1 MAAKIRAYKLAEEL
15 GIEKNEFVEKARELG
30 LELKATTA
38 LDDDQIALL
47 REKIGGAPKP
57 SGRKMEE
64 KRVDRKG
71 GAVIRRRR
79 KAAPEP
85 EPEPAPAEKEPVEEA
100 PVAEEPAVEPVV
112 AEVAPEATPGESE
125 AAPAETTPA
134 EEAETEPAAAVAEE
148 GAAAAVEPEATPRVA
163 DDDAPAP
170 RRDAGRGGQVPS
182 GPSGGGKGKQRKRV
196 REVVNLREQEQFGRQ
211 ITSRGGAT
219 RRAPAAPAGPI
230 QNPRRKRR
238 DALQKPVSPAAAAD
252 QKRVVRVP
260 GEIGIGELAKQAGVK
275 APLIQG
281 KLMAMGIMVS
291 VNQRIDVETCQKIA
305 DDFKF
310 EVVDTGFKEEEFITV
325 IDEVDKKEEGAG
337 ESRPPV
343 VTVMGHVDHGKTS
356 ILDAIRK
363 ASVVEGEAGGI
374 TQHIGAYSVST
385 SRGPLTFIDTP
396 GHAAFTA
403 MRARGAQVTD
413 IVILVVAANDG
424 VMPQTVEAIE
434 HCRAAEVPIVV
445 AVNKCDLPEADPKTT
460 RQRLME
466 HDLVP
471 EEFGGDIICVDVSA
485 KTGDGLEQLL
495 EMVALQSEILELTA
509 DPNLPAKGVVL
520 ESNLDKGRG
529 PLATV
534 LIQSGTLHR
543 GETVVVGTE
552 WGRVRLM
559 EDHDGKKVAEA
570 GPSTPVRLVGLSAVP
585 ALGATLDVVKNE
597 RAAKSVIQH
606 RVDQQRSAPSA
617 PRPRM
622 SLEEFYAQAETEE
635 AKDLKLVV
643 KADVA
648 GTREAV
654 IQAIEDLATE
664 AVKVT
669 ILSSGVG
676 AINENDVMLASAS
689 EGIVVG
695 FNVRPDTAAQRAAD
709 THGIEIRNYTIIM
722 NLIDDIRSS
731 MAGLLPPT
739 IREVPL
745 GRAEIRETFVI
756 PKLGTIAGSYV
767 NDGKVKRGAR
777 CRLIRDGVQVYEGT
791 ISSLRRFKDDVAEV
805 GNDYECGIGIG
816 GYNDVKVGDVI
827 EAFELEE
834 EPATL

>member
-15 GIEKNEFVEKARELG
+15 GIEKTEFVEKARELG
-30 LELKATTA
+30 IELKGPTA
-38 LDDDQIALL
+38 ALEDEQVAL
-47 REKIGGAPKP
+47 VREKLGEATKP
-57 SGRKMEE
+57 SSRKMEE
-64 KRVDRKG
+64 RRVDRKG

-79 KAAPEP
+79 KVAPAPEP
-85 EPEPAPAEKEPVEEA
+85 EPEP
-100 PVAEEPAVEPVV
+100 EPVV
-112 AEVAPEATPGESE
+112 EAEPVIAEVAAEPEAEPTPES
-125 AAPAETTPA
+125 PADGA
-134 EEAETEPAAAVAEE
+134 EPAAAAAED
-148 GAAAAVEPEATPRVA
+148 AAAAPTNGETQPRPA
-163 DDDAPAP
+163 GGDAGTGP
-170 RRDAGRGGQVPS
+170 RRDAGRGGAQVPS
-182 GPSGGGKGKQRKRV
+182 GAPGGGKGKQRKRV

-211 ITSRGGAT
+211 ITSRGGAG
-219 RRAPAAPAGPI
+219 RRAPTAPGGSV

-238 DALQKPVSPAAAAD
+238 DALAKAVSPVAAAE

-291 VNQRIDVETCQKIA
+291 VNQHIDVATCQKIA
-305 DDFKF
+305 GDFKF
-310 EVVDTGFKEEEFITV
+310 EVIDTGFKEAEFITV
-325 IDEVDKKEEGAG
+325 IDEVDKKETGEGEA
-337 ESRPPV
+337 RPPV

-363 ASVVEGEAGGI
+363 SAVVDGEAGGI
-374 TQHIGAYSVST
+374 TQHIGAYSVET
-385 SRGPLTFIDTP
+385 SRGPLCFIDTP

-403 MRARGAQVTD
+403 MRARGAQATD

-434 HCRAAEVPIVV
+434 HCRAADVPLVV

-466 HDLVP
+466 HELVP
-471 EEFGGDIICVDVSA
+471 EEFGGDIICIDVSA

-495 EMVALQSEILELTA
+495 EMVALQSEILELAA
-509 DPNLPAKGVVL
+509 DPKLPAKGVVL
-520 ESNLDKGRG
+520 EAHLDKGRG

-534 LIQSGTLHR
+534 LIQSGTLNR

-559 EDHDGKKVAEA
+559 EDHDGKKLDAA

-585 ALGATLDVVKNE
+585 ELGAVLDVVKNE

-606 RVDQQRSAPSA
+606 RVDQQRSKPSA

-622 SLEEFYAQAETEE
+622 SLEEFYAQADTEE
-635 AKDLKLVV
+635 AKDLKLVI

-654 IQAIEDLATE
+654 VQAVEELATE

-669 ILSSGVG
+669 VLSSGVG

-689 EGIVVG
+689 AGIVVG

-739 IREVPL
+739 IKEVSL

-756 PKLGTIAGSYV
+756 PKMGTIAGSYV

-791 ISSLRRFKDDVAEV
+791 VSSLRRFKEDTAEV
-805 GNDYECGIGIG
+805 GNGFECGIGVG

-827 EAFELEE
+827 EVFELEE

>member
-1 MAAKIRAYKLAEEL
+1 
-15 GIEKNEFVEKARELG
+15 
-30 LELKATTA
+30 
-38 LDDDQIALL
+38 
-47 REKIGGAPKP
+47 
-57 SGRKMEE
+57 
-64 KRVDRKG
+64 
-71 GAVIRRRR
+71 
-79 KAAPEP
+79 
-85 EPEPAPAEKEPVEEA
+85 
-100 PVAEEPAVEPVV
+100 
-112 AEVAPEATPGESE
+112 
-125 AAPAETTPA
+125 
-134 EEAETEPAAAVAEE
+134 
-148 GAAAAVEPEATPRVA
+148 
-163 DDDAPAP
+163 
-170 RRDAGRGGQVPS
+170 
-182 GPSGGGKGKQRKRV
+182 V

-211 ITSRGGAT
+211 ITSRGGAQ
-219 RRAPAAPAGPI
+219 RRTPVSAAGPV

-305 DDFKF
+305 DEFKF
-310 EVVDTGFKEEEFITV
+310 EVVDSGFKEEEFITV
-325 IDEVDKKEEGAG
+325 IDEVDEKEQGVG
-337 ESRPPV
+337 ELRPPV

-363 ASVVEGEAGGI
+363 SAVVDGEAGGI
-374 TQHIGAYSVST
+374 TQHIGAYRVNT
-385 SRGPLTFIDTP
+385 SRGPLAFIDTP

-445 AVNKCDLPEADPKTT
+445 AINKCDLPEADPKTA

-495 EMVALQSEILELTA
+495 EMVGLQSEILELRA
-509 DPNLPAKGVVL
+509 DPNLPAKGIVL

-534 LIQSGTLHR
+534 LIQSGTLQR

-559 EDHDGKKVAEA
+559 EDHDGKKVGEA

-585 ALGATLDVVKNE
+585 ELGAVLDVVKNE

-606 RVDQQRSAPSA
+606 RIDQQRSAPVA
-617 PRPRM
+617 ARPRM
-622 SLEEFYAQAETEE
+622 SLEEFYAQADTEE
-635 AKDLKLVV
+635 AKDLRMVV

-648 GTREAV
+648 GTQEAV
-654 IQAIEDLATE
+654 VQAIEDLATE

-689 EGIVVG
+689 DGIVVG

-709 THGIEIRNYTIIM
+709 THGIEIRNYNIIM

-739 IREVPL
+739 IREVAL
-745 GRAEIRETFVI
+745 GRAEVRETFVI

-777 CRLIRDGVQVYEGT
+777 CRLIRDGVQVYEGS

-805 GNDYECGIGIG
+805 GNDFECGIGVG
-816 GYNDVKVGDVI
+816 GYNDVKIGDVI

>member
-15 GIEKNEFVEKARELG
+15 GIEKNEFVEKAREIG
-30 LELKATTA
+30 IELKGPTA
-38 LDDDQIALL
+38 ALEEEQVAL
-47 REKIGGAPKP
+47 VREKLGEATKP
-57 SGRKMEE
+57 SSRKMEE
-64 KRVDRKG
+64 RRVDRKG
-71 GAVIRRRR
+71 GAAVIRRRR
-79 KAAPEP
+79 KVAPEP
-85 EPEPAPAEKEPVEEA
+85 EPEPEPLVEA
-100 PVAEEPAVEPVV
+100 EPVV
-112 AEVAPEATPGESE
+112 AEVEAEPEAEPT
-125 AAPAETTPA
+125 A
-134 EEAETEPAAAVAEE
+134 EEPEAEPVAAVAEE
-148 GAAAAVEPEATPRVA
+148 QPAVVPSGDEAPVRPAGDAGAGT
-163 DDDAPAP
+163 
-170 RRDAGRGGQVPS
+170 RRDAGRGAQVPS
-182 GPSGGGKGKQRKRV
+182 GAPGGGKGKQRKRV

-211 ITSRGGAT
+211 ITSRGGGA
-219 RRAPAAPAGPI
+219 RRAPVAPGGAM

-238 DALQKPVSPAAAAD
+238 DALAKPVSPVAAAD

-291 VNQRIDVETCQKIA
+291 VNQRIDVATCQKIA
-305 DDFKF
+305 DEFKF

-325 IDEVDKKEEGAG
+325 IDEVDKKETGEG
-337 ESRPPV
+337 EPRPPV

-363 ASVVEGEAGGI
+363 SAVVDGEAGGI
-374 TQHIGAYSVST
+374 TQHIGAYRVDT

-403 MRARGAQVTD
+403 MRARGAQATD

-424 VMPQTVEAIE
+424 VMPQTIEAIE
-434 HCRAAEVPIVV
+434 HCRAADVPMVV
-445 AVNKCDLPEADPKTT
+445 AINKCDLPEADPKTA

-471 EEFGGDIICVDVSA
+471 EDFGGDIICVDVSA

-509 DPNLPAKGVVL
+509 DPKLPAKGVVL
-520 ESNLDKGRG
+520 EAHLDKGRG

-534 LIQSGTLHR
+534 LIQSGTLNR

-559 EDHDGKKVAEA
+559 EDHDGKKVNEA
-570 GPSTPVRLVGLSAVP
+570 GPSTPVRLIGLSAVP
-585 ALGATLDVVKNE
+585 ELGSVLDVVKNE

-606 RVDQQRSAPSA
+606 RVDQKRSAPSA

-622 SLEEFYAQAETEE
+622 SLEEFYAQADVEE
-635 AKDLKLVV
+635 AKDLKLVI

-654 IQAIEDLATE
+654 VSAVEDLATE

-669 ILSSGVG
+669 ILTSGVG

-689 EGIVVG
+689 SGIVVG
-695 FNVRPDTAAQRAAD
+695 FNVRPDNAATRAAD

-739 IREVPL
+739 IKEVPL
-745 GRAEIRETFVI
+745 GRAEVRETFVI

-777 CRLIRDGVQVYEGT
+777 CRLVRDGIQVYEGT
-791 ISSLRRFKDDVAEV
+791 IASLRRFKDDVAEV
-805 GNDYECGIGIG
+805 GNDFECGIGIG